1 MPHKIVPDSKYPNMY
16 RIVLPDGRLSDMLN
30 LSRAK
35 DTAARFEHIAPAPP
49 PPLITG
55 PRIDITISPCLK
67 KAMMGGGKVHRDE
80 FNTYLGDRLLCSSSR
95 TPFVDAARALI
106 AAGHDPEAT
115 LVMRHRGSNHD
126 ALWAKLGYAA
136 TLTVSGSQFALF
148 RGELSTAPQKPRRVR
163 RRPI

>member
-1 MPHKIVPDSKYPNMY
+1 
-16 RIVLPDGRLSDMLN
+16 
-30 LSRAK
+30 
-35 DTAARFEHIAPAPP
+35 
-49 PPLITG
+49 
-55 PRIDITISPCLK
+55 
-67 KAMMGGGKVHRDE
+67 MMGGGKVHRDE

-148 RGELSTAPQKPRRVR
+148 RGELPTAPQKPRRVR